1 MFGKGLAIRDRFANF
16 RMDYLDM
23 SHLVGDERYHDRL
36 TYDGLW
42 ENNLYQFFRIVS
54 PKIQFD
60 LPKPFKLEK
69 GWKRKDDTPQRE
81 AVREAFTNAIIHCDL
96 MMDAGIL
103 RIEKHDDRLCF
114 RNPGLLKLPVETI
127 YRGGNSKAR
136 NPKIQN
142 MLRMIGFGENVGSG
156 FPKIIAA
163 WKETNWGE
171 PQLLNKLDVD
181 EVELV
186 LPVPNTNSSAKNATV
201 NATANATVKLNKT
214 QKKILSLLH
223 ENKNATYDEI
233 AKQLDIERTTVW
245 RNIDAMK
252 KKAVLRRVG
261 EDKNGHW
268 EVLLDIEN
276 IV

>member
-1 MFGKGLAIRDRFANF
+1 MFT
-16 RMDYLDM
+16 MYLQILH
-23 SHLVGDERYHDRL
+23 SYISFHPLCPLFL
-36 TYDGLW
+36 T
-42 ENNLYQFFRIVS
+42 FPIVS
-54 PKIQFD
+54 PKVQFD
-60 LPKPFKLEK
+60 LPRPFKLEK
-69 GWKRKDDTPQRE
+69 GRKRNDDTPQHE

-96 MMDAGIL
+96 MADAGIL

-181 EVELV
+181 EVELI
-186 LPVPNTNSSAKNATV
+186 LPVPSPRSSNLGLPNKLSIELPERLSIRLSKQLSKGLSETAATIY
-201 NATANATVKLNKT
+201 KLIYADNYIT
-214 QKKILSLLH
+214 RG
-223 ENKNATYDEI
+223 DI
-233 AKQLDIERTTVW
+233 AKKVGISVTAVQKHVNKLKSIRLLDREGS
-245 RNIDAMK
+245 ASH
-252 KKAVLRRVG
+252 
-261 EDKNGHW
+261 GHW
-268 EVLLDIEN
+268 IIIEN
-276 IV
+276 

>member
-1 MFGKGLAIRDRFANF
+1 MGIVPDDEATVSYPVTVYVFHGEECRAAQTI
-16 RMDYLDM
+16 
-23 SHLVGDERYHDRL
+23 GDEGQTLNIPL
-36 TYDGLW
+36 TEGTYSVYAIGGASASD
-42 ENNLYQFFRIVS
+42 YV
-54 PKIQFD
+54 
-60 LPKPFKLEK
+60 LPDASDVL
-69 GWKRKDDTPQRE
+69 TTSAIALRE
-81 AVREAFTNAIIHCDL
+81 GHEHGDL

-142 MLRMIGFGENVGSG
+142 MLRMIGLGENVGSG

-186 LPVPNTNSSAKNATV
+186 LPVPSPNSSNVGLSNELSIELPEGLSIRLSKELSKGLSETAATIFKMIYADNYMTRGDMAEKIGISV
-201 NATANATVKLNKT
+201 TAVQKHINKLK
-214 QKKILSLLH
+214 SLRF
-223 ENKNATYDEI
+223 
-233 AKQLDIERTTVW
+233 IERDGST
-245 RNIDAMK
+245 
-252 KKAVLRRVG
+252 
-261 EDKNGHW
+261 GHGNW
-268 EVLLDIEN
+268 K
-276 IV
+276 IVEP

>member
-1 MFGKGLAIRDRFANF
+1 MKGTA
-16 RMDYLDM
+16 
-23 SHLVGDERYHDRL
+23 SHL
-36 TYDGLW
+36 
-42 ENNLYQFFRIVS
+42 
-54 PKIQFD
+54 
-60 LPKPFKLEK
+60 LEFLE
-69 GWKRKDDTPQRE
+69 G
-81 AVREAFTNAIIHCDL
+81 AFTNSIIHCDL

-186 LPVPNTNSSAKNATV
+186 LPVPSIKGVSDGVSNRVLNGVSDSAKVIFAHIKDNP
-201 NATANATVKLNKT
+201 NISRNELANLTGISLKNIQKHINKLKELGL
-214 QKKILSLLH
+214 I
-223 ENKNATYDEI
+223 
-233 AKQLDIERTTVW
+233 
-245 RNIDAMK
+245 
-252 KKAVLRRVG
+252 RRVCSPRLG
-261 EDKNGHW
+261 YW
-268 EVLLDIEN
+268 E
-276 IV
+276 IVS